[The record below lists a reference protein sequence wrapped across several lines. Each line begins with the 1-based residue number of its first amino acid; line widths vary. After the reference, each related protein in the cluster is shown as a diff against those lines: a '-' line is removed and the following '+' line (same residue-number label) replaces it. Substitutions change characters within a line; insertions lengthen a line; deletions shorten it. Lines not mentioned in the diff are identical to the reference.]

1 MEGPEETVIKMC
13 EKVYEQI
20 APGEI
25 AVSIG
30 EYNHTEED
38 RKQRRSIPI
47 NLTMSLE
54 TYLRTFVPM
63 GYEPIHIPFCVSVH
77 VQK

>member
-30 EYNHTEED
+30 EYKPY
-38 RKQRRSIPI
+38 RGR
-47 NLTMSLE
+47 
-54 TYLRTFVPM
+54 
-63 GYEPIHIPFCVSVH
+63 
-77 VQK
+77 